1 MARLTTLFGVA
12 IAALA
17 SCQRFHPEA
26 PDPRGLAEELADVD
40 ACMRNGGSW
49 SLDARQ
55 CVRGADTRADAASI
69 WRD

>member
-17 SCQRFHPEA
+17 SCQRFHPAA
-26 PDPRGLAEELADVD
+26 PDPRGLARELADVD
-40 ACMRNGGSW
+40 ACLHDGGSW

-55 CVRGADTRADAASI
+55 CVSGADARAGAANT

>member
-26 PDPRGLAEELADVD
+26 PDPRGLAEELANVD
-40 ACMRNGGSW
+40 ACIHGGGSW

-55 CVRGADTRADAASI
+55 CVSGADARAAAAST